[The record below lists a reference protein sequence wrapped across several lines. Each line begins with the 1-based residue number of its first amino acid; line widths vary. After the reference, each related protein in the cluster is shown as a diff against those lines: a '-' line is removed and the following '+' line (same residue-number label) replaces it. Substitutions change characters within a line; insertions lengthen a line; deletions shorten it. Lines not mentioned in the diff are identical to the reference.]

1 VEISAPV
8 AAQNI
13 FRSAMKTFTGEF
25 LELHREQCSSAVHS
39 LEVSV
44 GIFHRSKSADSQ
56 YAKLFM

>member
-1 VEISAPV
+1 
-8 AAQNI
+8 
-13 FRSAMKTFTGEF
+13 MKTFTGEF